1 MNRYPRALTIAGS
14 DSGGGAGIQADLK
27 TFAAHRV
34 YGASVVTAVTAQ
46 NTVGVKDSV
55 VLEEALV
62 GSQLD
67 AVLSDIGA
75 DAIKVGMLGNEAIV
89 RAVVAGLTVYSSIPL
104 VLDPVMIAK
113 SGDSLLEDA
122 AVRALSST
130 LLPLAT
136 LVTPNLPE
144 AARLTG
150 LPVESPAERIRAARR
165 IGEAGP
171 AVLLKGGH
179 GGGDQIEDL
188 LWSEGEAQWFR
199 GGRIDTVN
207 KHGTGCT
214 LSSAVAARLARG
226 ESLFNAVEGAIRYV
240 REAIRSAPD
249 LGAGHGPVEHLYR
262 FRSLD

>member
-1 MNRYPRALTIAGS
+1 LTIAGS
-14 DSGGGAGIQADLK
+14 DSSGGAGIQADLK

-34 YGASVVTAVTAQ
+34 YGASVLTAVTAQ
-46 NTVGVKDSV
+46 NTVGVKDAL
-55 VLEEALV
+55 VLDESLV
-62 GSQLD
+62 GSQLE

-89 RAVVAGLTVYSSIPL
+89 RTVATALTDYRSLPL

-122 AVRALSST
+122 AVRVLSST

-150 LPVESPAERIRAARR
+150 LPVESPSERIRAARQ
-165 IGEAGP
+165 IAEAGP

-188 LWSEGEAQWFR
+188 LWSQGEARWFR
-199 GGRIDTVN
+199 GGRIDTGN
-207 KHGTGCT
+207 THGTGCT
-214 LSSAVAARLARG
+214 LSSAVTARLARG
-226 ESLFNAVEGAIRYV
+226 ESLQIAVEGAIRYV

-262 FRSLD
+262 FRNLD